1 MAWINILAI
10 VRKDAFLK
18 LLLNI
23 QKELHELH
31 NNYPSAPEEKE
42 IKKEMLSKYQL
53 KTADLY
59 NISTGNVKRLVPN
72 LFDKEKCVLHYEKLQ
87 LYFKIN

>member
-1 MAWINILAI
+1 M
-10 VRKDAFLK
+10 FLK

-31 NNYPSAPEEKE
+31 NSYPSAPEEKE
-42 IKKEMLSKYQL
+42 IKEEMLSKYQL

-59 NISTGNVKRLVPN
+59 NISTGNIKRLVPN
-72 LFDKEKCVLHYEKLQ
+72 LFGKQKCVLHYENLQ
-87 LYFKIN
+87 VYFKTRIKIFKKYMAY

>member
-1 MAWINILAI
+1 M
-10 VRKDAFLK
+10 FLK

-53 KTADLY
+53 KTADLF
-59 NISTGNVKRLVPN
+59 NISIGNIKRLVPN
-72 LFDKEKCVLHYEKLQ
+72 LFGKEKYVLHYENLQ
-87 LYFKIN
+87 VYFKTRIKIFKKYIAY